1 MHKYVAM
8 FVLLIACGRPAAE
21 VESAAPSAAPEIEV
35 VGVEDDTPPGGDGVP
50 RLRLA
55 FRFADGA
62 RVPIAGEAVAY
73 AAFRDGVALVDVE
86 RQLVLV
92 SSDGSRRVLARASGA
107 PPVRGPQGELVYV
120 ARHGLIAEVH
130 VLDARG
136 GDRIVASELS
146 NAGVLAPQADGR
158 LFFVAA
164 RRGGVAG
171 VWVAEHGTARCL
183 SNCEL
188 TTGTPW
194 AGRFLPLPRDAGS
207 IRASADRVEWDAS
220 DGTQRSAAL
229 AASASARD
237 GDEAPPRSDGDV
249 PVKDVG
255 TDEGAGALRA
265 PAEEHTP

>member
-1 MHKYVAM
+1 M
-8 FVLLIACGRPAAE
+8 FVLLVACGRPAAE

-35 VGVEDDTPPGGDGVP
+35 VGVEDDTPPGGDGAP

-92 SSDGSRRVLARASGA
+92 SPDGSRRVLARASGA
-107 PPVRGPQGELVYV
+107 PPVRGPHGELVYV
-120 ARHGLIAEVH
+120 ARHGLVAEVH
-130 VLDARG
+130 VLEAHG

-146 NAGVLAPQADGR
+146 NAGVLAPQADRR

-171 VWVAEHGTARCL
+171 MWIAERGTARCL

-188 TTGTPW
+188 KTGTPW
-194 AGRFLPLPRDAGS
+194 GGRFLPLPRDAAS
-207 IRASADRVEWDAS
+207 IRVTAGRVEWDAS

-229 AASASARD
+229 VASASAQD
-237 GDEAPPRSDGDV
+237 GHGAPPRTAGAAPLEGAITDG
-249 PVKDVG
+249 
-255 TDEGAGALRA
+255 GAGALRA
-265 PAEEHTP
+265 PSTEHAP